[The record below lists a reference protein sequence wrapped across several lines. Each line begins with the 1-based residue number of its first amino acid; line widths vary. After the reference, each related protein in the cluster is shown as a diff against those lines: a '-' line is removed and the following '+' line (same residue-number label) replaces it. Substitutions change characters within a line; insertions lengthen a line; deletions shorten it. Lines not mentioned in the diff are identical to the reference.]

1 MRALRATYDG
11 AAGTSAVRR
20 VVAGPFFLAAPVPA
34 MACSSLTVPLLIAV
48 PVLPRLDEPTG
59 AGQAACDE
67 VGVLLPG
74 GGA

>member
-11 AAGTSAVRR
+11 AARSSAVRR
-20 VVAGPFFLAAPVPA
+20 VVAGPFLLAAPVPA
-34 MACSSLTVPLLIAV
+34 MACSPTVPLLIPV
-48 PVLPRLDEPTG
+48 PVLPWLDEPTG
-59 AGQAACDE
+59 AGPAACDE